1 MFIRKVLNKHIF
13 NLSERAFMDGK
24 TTAEVLR
31 RLKSIY
37 NGVRPALKFS
47 SDFELLVA
55 VILSAQCTDERV
67 NLVTKELFKEYNTPG
82 KMLTLS
88 KSELINYIRPCGLF
102 NVKADNILKTCD
114 ALVERFG
121 GVVPKSFDD
130 LLSLNGVGRK
140 TADVMTAVAF
150 NGDAIAV
157 DTHVFRVSRRI
168 GLAKGDTPLK
178 VEREL
183 MIAINK
189 NEWSDSHHYIL
200 WHGRRVCK
208 AKNPNC
214 VGCFLRDI
222 CEKNGVKND

>member
-1 MFIRKVLNKHIF
+1 MDKIKKTEALN
-13 NLSERAFMDGK
+13 
-24 TTAEVLR
+24 
-31 RLKSIY
+31 RLKKVY
-37 NGVRPALKFS
+37 FGARPALLYS

-67 NLVTKELFKEYNTPG
+67 NLVTRELFKEHNTPE

-88 KSELINYIRPCGLF
+88 KNELINFIRPCGLY
-102 NVKADNILKTCD
+102 NAKAENILKTSES
-114 ALVERFG
+114 LVENFG
-121 GVVPKSFDD
+121 GAVPRDFGD
-130 LLSLNGVGRK
+130 LLSLDGVGRK

-168 GLAKGDTPLK
+168 GLSTGDTPLK

-183 MIAINK
+183 MRVIDKAD
-189 NEWSDSHHYIL
+189 WSNAHHYIL
-200 WHGRRVCK
+200 WHGRKVCK
-208 AKNPNC
+208 ARKPDC
-214 VGCFLRDI
+214 DGCFLNDI